1 MTKDKYG
8 MFGKKRVKVPRRASN
23 PEDPPPLRLIK
34 PKHIEQAVYPHKIS
48 KLEPPED
55 PRPEVSGPTVRPQL
69 VGNYLAP
76 VLPRIAPEPVR
87 LVPSIPPV
95 KKVVAASTKS
105 FFDAVKPLVPTL
117 KVPETVLKEV
127 PVVPGSREAKLRAF
141 ISKYF

>member
-1 MTKDKYG
+1 MTKDKYNL
-8 MFGKKRVKVPRRASN
+8 FGKKRVKVPRKVSDS
-23 PEDPPPLRLIK
+23 PGPPPLRPK
-34 PKHIEQAVYPHKIS
+34 PKHIEQVVYPHKIS

-69 VGNYLAP
+69 VGDYLAP
-76 VLPRIAPEPVR
+76 VLPRIAPEPEQKKPVVR
-87 LVPSIPPV
+87 PT
-95 KKVVAASTKS
+95 KVVAASTKT

-117 KVPETVLKEV
+117 KVPEPVLKIV